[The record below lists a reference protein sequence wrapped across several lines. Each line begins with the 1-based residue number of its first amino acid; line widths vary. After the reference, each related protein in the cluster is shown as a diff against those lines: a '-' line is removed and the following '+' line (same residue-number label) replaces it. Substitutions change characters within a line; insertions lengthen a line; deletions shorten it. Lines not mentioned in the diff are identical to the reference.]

1 MFRMVK
7 IRVQRHEGL
16 TVVGLLG
23 LREGK
28 VFRQVHLE
36 FPNGRYLTKRF
47 VSQMVDNALAKGIH
61 QRDVAENSDRGQFL
75 VVSTK
80 DDDGRIVMD
89 AFFTHQDGTEETI
102 RLDPDTVRE
111 IQALLSQADSTL
123 HVYDEKLLVQQAD
136 EKAEKLAA
144 AADAA

>member
-28 VFRQVHLE
+28 AFRQVHLE
-36 FPNGRYLTKRF
+36 FANGRYVTKKF
-47 VSQMVDNALAKGIH
+47 FGQMVDNALSRGIH
-61 QRDVAENSDRGQFL
+61 QRDVAENSDRGRFL

-80 DDDGRIVMD
+80 DSDERAIVD
-89 AFFTHQDGTEETI
+89 VHFTHQDGAEETVH
-102 RLDPDTVRE
+102 LNADTVRE

-123 HVYDEKLLVQQAD
+123 HVYDQDLLVQQAD
-136 EKAEKLAA
+136 MKAEKLAA
-144 AADAA
+144 AGAA

>member
-1 MFRMVK
+1 MAK

-28 VFRQVHLE
+28 TFRQVHLE
-36 FPNGRYLTKRF
+36 FSNGRYVTKKF
-47 VSQMVDNALAKGIH
+47 LGQMVDNALSKGIH
-61 QRDVAENSDRGQFL
+61 QRDVAENSDRGRFL

-80 DDDGRIVMD
+80 DSDGRIVMD
-89 AFFTHQDGTEETI
+89 VFFTNQDDTEETVH
-102 RLDPDTVRE
+102 LDADTVRE
-111 IQALLSQADSTL
+111 IQALLSQADSIL
-123 HVYDEKLLVQQAD
+123 HVYDQDLLVRQAD

-144 AADAA
+144 ASAA